1 MNKTDF
7 MTSAGAA
14 GIGTAVSLGGQTAAM
29 GVAATIVGGVLLA
42 GGIGYGIY
50 KYCLKRK

>member
-1 MNKTDF
+1 MYKKDV
-7 MTSAGAA
+7 MKSAGAA

-29 GVAATIVGGVLLA
+29 SVAATIVSGALLA